1 VRRNYRLVSQADGL
15 PRSRMIEEFRA
26 GPASVM
32 LGTDGFWQG
41 IDLPGDQLV
50 NVIITRLPFAVPD
63 RPLVAARIEAI
74 KSAGG
79 NAFAEYQL
87 PEAALKLKQG
97 FGRLIRTASDK
108 GTVVILDPRMITKP
122 YGRTLLASLPPATVE
137 VEPFGQDRG

>member
-1 VRRNYRLVSQADGL
+1 
-15 PRSRMIEEFRA
+15 MIEEFRA